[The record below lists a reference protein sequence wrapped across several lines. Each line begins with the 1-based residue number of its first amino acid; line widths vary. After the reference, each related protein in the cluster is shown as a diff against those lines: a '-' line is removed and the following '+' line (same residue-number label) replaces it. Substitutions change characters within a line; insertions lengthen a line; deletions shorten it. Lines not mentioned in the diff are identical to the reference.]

1 VHFTNRIHSSQT
13 RSTASWAITILLTV
27 AALAAVLMGP
37 QVATAATAQPAFPHL
52 ATWWPDAGSQTDA
65 KLANCDWVALQ
76 NGDASHIAGLRAAN
90 PSIIILGYTDARE
103 LNYVIGDYNNAV
115 NVVLRSA
122 STDWVLTQV
131 GSVLTSGITTSTTT
145 IPVADVTKFAVG
157 EMVLVDHEYLHI
169 DAIGTSSLTVSA
181 RPTVNPASAHAAGA
195 RIASLVTSWPGTVTF
210 DLSTNCP
217 KRDVGYG
224 LETWSDWNV
233 RRGVSVLNSANWD
246 GLLIDCLESNASWMV
261 SPGRNRSIDPLR
273 TNVAVTDNYAAF
285 NTAWNA
291 GAVAYGNNLKTAS
304 GNKILIGNGNMRNFN
319 MNGNIFEEFPYTSLA
334 ANVWNIVIPGP
345 YSAPHA
351 SYADWCANSAAP
363 NLTLIQVY
371 GSAADY
377 RLMRF
382 GLTTA
387 LMNNGYFSYAP
398 SSSVHAH
405 DGLDWFDEYDN
416 AGAGR
421 GYLGQPSGAA
431 RSVGSNVWRRDYTG
445 GVVLVN
451 PSDTAV
457 TVQLGGT
464 YRKIK
469 GTQDPTVND
478 GSTVTAVT
486 IPGHDGIILL
496 TIAATAT
503 TPATTTTSAVTPT
516 TTVTTTSTVA
526 PTTTVSV
533 TPVTTPTATTTS
545 TVEPAT
551 TTTSTVTPVTTTTP
565 TPTATLT
572 LSASA
577 TTIKYGQ
584 TTTLRTTVTP
594 ASAATIHVDRRQA
607 GTTTWQSVAT
617 LTADASG
624 ALQYVVTPLATTE
637 YRTVVVS
644 TGLQSKIVKVGVQP
658 RATIK
663 VKGTVAVTKRTLVSG
678 AVTYA
683 GQVTVVLQRLV
694 RGHWTTVKRIATK
707 ATGSYSARVSFKRGT
722 FRYRIILVASTS
734 HMGATS
740 ATVRVRAH

>member
-1 VHFTNRIHSSQT
+1 VYQISQAYGDGSGSIA
-13 RSTASWAITILLTV
+13 RWKYAFVLVV
-27 AALAAVLMGP
+27 AMFALVCAAPRVALAASNP
-37 QVATAATAQPAFPHL
+37 NYPRL
-52 ATWWPDAGSQTDA
+52 ATWWPDTDTQSAA
-65 KLANCDWVALQ
+65 KITNSNYVVLQ
-76 NGDASHIAGLRAAN
+76 QWDISHIAQLRAAN
-90 PSIIILGYTDARE
+90 PNVILLGSTNARE
-103 LNYVIGDYNNAV
+103 LNYYLADYNNAV
-115 NVVLRSA
+115 NVELRSA
-122 STDWVLTQV
+122 STDWMLTQV
-131 GSVLTSGITTSTTT
+131 GSKLTSDITASTTS

-157 EMVLVDHEYLHI
+157 EMVLVDHELMHVESV
-169 DAIGTSSLTVSA
+169 GTSSLTVT
-181 RPTVNPASAHAAGA
+181 RGQVTTTASHTSGT
-195 RIASLVTSWPGTVTF
+195 RIASVVSNWPGSITM

-224 LETWSDWNV
+224 LETWSSWNV
-233 RRGVSVLNSANWD
+233 RRGQTVLNSADWD
-246 GLLIDCLESNASWMV
+246 GLLIDCLECNPHWMV
-261 SPGRNRSIDPLR
+261 TGGNNRSIDPTR
-273 TNVAVTDNYAAF
+273 SNTAVTDGYAAF
-285 NTAWNA
+285 DAAWNA
-291 GAVAYGNNLKTAS
+291 GATAYGTALRAVA
-304 GNKILIGNGNMRNFN
+304 GTKILIGNGNMRNYN
-319 MNGNIFEEFPYTSLA
+319 LNGNVFEEFPTASTSLA
-334 ANVWNIVIPGP
+334 TWNIVFTGP

-351 SYADWCANSAAP
+351 SYAEWCTSAAST
-363 NLTLIQVY
+363 NLTMIQVY
-371 GSAADY
+371 GAADNY
-377 RLMRF
+377 KLMRY
-382 GLTTA
+382 GLCST
-387 LMNNGYFSYAP
+387 LMNNGYFSYAL
-398 SSSVHAH
+398 SSTGHAH
-405 DGLDWFDEYDN
+405 NGIDYFDEYDN

-469 GTQDPTVND
+469 GTQAPTVND

-496 TIAATAT
+496 TIAATT
-503 TPATTTTSAVTPT
+503 TPAA
-516 TTVTTTSTVA
+516 TTTSTVT

-533 TPVTTPTATTTS
+533 TPVTTPTATATS

-551 TTTSTVTPVTTTTP
+551 ITTP
-565 TPTATLT
+565 TTATTLT
-572 LSASA
+572 LSTST

-584 TTTLRTTVTP
+584 TASLCATVAP
-594 ASAATIHVDRRQA
+594 ASAATIRVDQRQA

-624 ALQYVVTPLATTE
+624 ALQYVATPLATTE
-637 YRTVVVS
+637 YRTVVIS
-644 TGLQSKIVKVGVQP
+644 TGLQSNIVKVGVQP

-663 VKGTVAVTKRTLVSG
+663 IKSTVAVTKRALVSG

-683 GQVTVVLQRLV
+683 GQVMVVLQRLV
-694 RGHWTTVKRIATK
+694 RGHWTAVKRIATK

-722 FRYRIILVASTS
+722 FRYRIILVATTG